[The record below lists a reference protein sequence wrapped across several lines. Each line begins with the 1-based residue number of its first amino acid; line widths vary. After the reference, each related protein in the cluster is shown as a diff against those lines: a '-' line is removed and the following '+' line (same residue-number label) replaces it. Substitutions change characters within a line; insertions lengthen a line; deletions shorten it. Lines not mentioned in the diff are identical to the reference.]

1 MTQSDESW
9 ELFGSTSPYLFSRK
23 GQGTALRFFDAP
35 NFAGWNTFN
44 YETKVT
50 LTHDNFVTT
59 GVGIALGT
67 HAVAAVTPSAS
78 RLSSPARSSTATSSG
93 NRASRAASMTSRPT

>member
-35 NFAGWNTFN
+35 NFAGCWMEHF

-78 RLSSPARSSTATSSG
+78 LSSPARSSTATSSG